1 MISSHTRVVVDGE
14 MIAGEDKKKKTWGRR
29 ENGKK
34 KMTSGREKRVLEFYF
49 LNEWWTLSM
58 KKEGLDGFSKNWA

>member
-1 MISSHTRVVVDGE
+1 ME
-14 MIAGEDKKKKTWGRR
+14 KKRKW
-29 ENGKK
+29 KK

>member
-1 MISSHTRVVVDGE
+1 M
-14 MIAGEDKKKKTWGRR
+14 
-29 ENGKK
+29 ENKRKWKK

-58 KKEGLDGFSKNWA
+58 KMEGLDGFSKNWA